1 VDYRPG
7 HMTVRDNT
15 LVLGSGGGRFTIV
28 TFGSDV
34 KIRSI
39 WVFRDILNTL
49 AVNKAVLV
57 MTLRSVQVQSLI

>member
-1 VDYRPG
+1 
-7 HMTVRDNT
+7 MTVRDNI
-15 LVLGSGGGRFTIV
+15 LALGSGGGRFTIV

-34 KIRSI
+34 KISSI